1 VLDAIHR
8 SVRTQ
13 ESLPHNERILV
24 LRLSVLEPDDA
35 LVAFDTIKF
44 DLMGR
49 GNESLGREYE
59 TLQNINDAKV
69 SSGTGAP
76 GSVLGH
82 SSGSQNIAST
92 ESMLFV
98 KYCQGVQNKINSI
111 MSRALSLAVRLLGHD
126 CYVEFAFDKIDL
138 RPDSELEAYAAMK
151 QSRILEQL
159 SIGLISDEEASIELT
174 GRLPPEGAPQLSGTF
189 FRDPSRQPVV
199 IENPKSN
206 TSALNRN
213 LKPDTPAQPK
223 GPPIRRVQ

>member
-1 VLDAIHR
+1 
-8 SVRTQ
+8 
-13 ESLPHNERILV
+13 
-24 LRLSVLEPDDA
+24 
-35 LVAFDTIKF
+35 
-44 DLMGR
+44 MGR